1 MPMTNRKTL
10 ILLALPVWVGTA
22 AGAQQRPPVRQIG
35 AVSAKSSESYPT
47 VVGVRALPDGRVL
60 VNDVGARRVL
70 LYDASLSTFTIV
82 ADSTSDT
89 GNAYG
94 GRVGNLIA
102 YRGDSSVFIDPS
114 SVSMLVIDGS
124 GKVARVMAIPRAE
137 DAGAIGSPTGNATID
152 RNGRLIYRAQ
162 PGFSFG
168 GGGRMQIQ
176 GTPGAARTGPPPMP
190 DIPDSAF
197 IVSVNLATRKLDTL
211 GYIRTPKVKMEVK
224 QLEGGG
230 FNMQSMLNPLPV
242 VDDWAVLNDGTIA
255 LVRGRDYHVEYVT
268 PDGASR
274 SAAKIPF
281 DWQRMTEED
290 KVAFI
295 DSVKA
300 ARARLGANAP
310 VPVAGQAPGHTAPG
324 AAAPGAG
331 APGAGAPQVMV
342 FSQTLGSS
350 GGGPPPSGS
359 QQVRLGGG
367 PGGVDISY
375 VPASELP
382 DYKPPFFSGST
393 RADTEGN
400 LWIRTIPTAPMS
412 GGPVYDVINKE
423 GAIVER
429 VQIPENRTI
438 VGFGQGGVV
447 YMINRDGTKQTLEKA
462 SIR

>member
-1 MPMTNRKTL
+1 MTNRKIL
-10 ILLALPVWVGTA
+10 ILLALPVWIGTA
-22 AGAQQRPPVRQIG
+22 AGAQQRPSIRQIG
-35 AVSAKSSESYPT
+35 AVSAKSSESFPT

-70 LYDASLSTFTIV
+70 LLAASLSTFTVV
-82 ADSTSDT
+82 ADSTSAT

-102 YRGDSSVFIDPS
+102 YRGDSSVFIDPA

-124 GKVARVMAIPRAE
+124 GKVARVMAIPRGE
-137 DAGAIGSPTGNATID
+137 DASAIGSPTGNATID
-152 RNGRLIYRAQ
+152 TNGRLIYRAR
-162 PGFSFG
+162 PAFAFG
-168 GGGRMQIQ
+168 GGGSVQIQ
-176 GTPGAARTGPPPMP
+176 GTPGAARTGPPTMP

-197 IVSVNLATRKLDTL
+197 IVSVNLATRKIDTL
-211 GYIRTPKVKMEVK
+211 GYIRTPKVKLEAK

-230 FNMQSMLNPLPV
+230 VSMQSMLNPLPV
-242 VDDWAVLNDGTIA
+242 VDDWAVLSDGTLA
-255 LVRGRDYHVEYVT
+255 LVRGRDYHVDYVA
-268 PDGASR
+268 PDGTSR
-274 SAAKIPF
+274 SAAKIAF

-310 VPVAGQAPGHTAPG
+310 VPVAGQAGG
-324 AAAPGAG
+324 QAAA
-331 APGAGAPQVMV
+331 GAGAPQVMV
-342 FSQTLGSS
+342 FSQTLGGG
-350 GGGPPPSGS
+350 GGGPAPSGG

-382 DYKPPFFSGST
+382 DYKPPFFAGST

-400 LWIRTIPTAPMS
+400 LWIRTIPTAPIA

-447 YMINRDGTKQTLEKA
+447 YMLNRDGVKQTLEKA

>member
-1 MPMTNRKTL
+1 MTNRKTL
-10 ILLALPVWVGTA
+10 LLIALPMWIGVA
-22 AGAQQRPPVRQIG
+22 ADAQQRPPVRQIG
-35 AVSAKSSESYPT
+35 TVSSKSSESFPT
-47 VVGVRALPDGRVL
+47 LVGVRALPDGRVL

-114 SVSMLVIDGS
+114 SVSMLVIDGN

-137 DAGAIGSPTGNATID
+137 DASAIGSPTGNATID
-152 RNGRLIYRAQ
+152 ANGRLIYRAV
-162 PGFSFG
+162 PGFAFG
-168 GGGRMQIQ
+168 GGGRVQIQ

-211 GYIRTPKVKMEVK
+211 GYIRTPKIKMEV
-224 QLEGGG
+224 QQVDGGG
-230 FNMQSMLNPLPV
+230 FRMQSMLNPLPV

-255 LVRGRDYHVEYVT
+255 LVRGRDYHVDYVA

-281 DWQRMTEED
+281 DWQRMTDED

-310 VPVAGQAPGHTAPG
+310 VPVAGQAPGQ
-324 AAAPGAG
+324 AA

-342 FSQTLGSS
+342 FSQTVTGG
-350 GGGPPPSGS
+350 GGGPPPSGGN
-359 QQVRLGGG
+359 QVRLGDG
-367 PGGVDISY
+367 PGGVEISY
-375 VPASELP
+375 VPANELP
-382 DYKPPFFSGST
+382 DYKPPFFAGSM

-400 LWIRTIPTAPMS
+400 LWIRTIPTAPIP

-438 VGFGQGGVV
+438 AGFGKGGVV
-447 YMINRDGTKQTLEKA
+447 YMVHRDGTKQTLEKA

>member
-1 MPMTNRKTL
+1 MTNRKTL
-10 ILLALPVWVGTA
+10 ILLTLPMWFGTV

-35 AVSAKSSESYPT
+35 AVSATSSESYPT
-47 VVGVRALPDGRVL
+47 IVGVRALPDGRVL

-94 GRVGNLIA
+94 GRTGNLIA
-102 YRGDSSVFIDPS
+102 YRGDSSVFIDPA

-124 GKVARVMAIPRAE
+124 GKVARVMAIPRAQ
-137 DAGAIGSPTGNATID
+137 DAGAIGSPVGNATID
-152 RNGRLIYRAQ
+152 PNGRLIYRAQ
-162 PGFSFG
+162 PGFAFG
-168 GGGRMQIQ
+168 GGGRVQIQ
-176 GTPGAARTGPPPMP
+176 GAPGAARTGPPPMP

-224 QLEGGG
+224 QLDGGG

-242 VDDWAVLNDGTIA
+242 VDDWAVLNDGTLA
-255 LVRGRDYHVEYVT
+255 FVRGRDYHVDYVG

-274 SAAKIPF
+274 TAAKIPF

-310 VPVAGQAPGHTAPG
+310 VPVAGQAPAP
-324 AAAPGAG
+324 AGAG
-331 APGAGAPQVMV
+331 APGGGAPQVMV
-342 FSQTLGSS
+342 FTRTQGDA

-393 RADTEGN
+393 RPDTEGN
-400 LWIRTIPTAPMS
+400 LWIRTIPTAPIP